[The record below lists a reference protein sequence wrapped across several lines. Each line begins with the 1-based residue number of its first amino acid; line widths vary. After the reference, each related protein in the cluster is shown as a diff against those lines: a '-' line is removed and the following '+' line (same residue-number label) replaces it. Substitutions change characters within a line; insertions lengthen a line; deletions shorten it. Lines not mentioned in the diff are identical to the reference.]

1 MVKNHNVKY
10 LANYDEIKE
19 LKTML
24 AAKRGGLHTFR
35 THTYNSRY
43 LVLLLFFMGLL
54 LLLHQGDEVAGVN
67 RERIKI
73 LRRSGKVNYFHRRLD
88 RQMKVD
94 LLYELTVTR

>member
-43 LVLLLFFMGLL
+43 LVLPLFLTTYFLL
-54 LLLHQGDEVAGVN
+54 L
-67 RERIKI
+67 
-73 LRRSGKVNYFHRRLD
+73 S
-88 RQMKVD
+88 
-94 LLYELTVTR
+94 